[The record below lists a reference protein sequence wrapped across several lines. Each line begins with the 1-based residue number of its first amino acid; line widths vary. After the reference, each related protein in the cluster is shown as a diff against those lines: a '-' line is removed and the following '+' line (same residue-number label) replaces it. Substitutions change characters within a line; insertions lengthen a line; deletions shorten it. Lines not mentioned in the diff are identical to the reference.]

1 MKSFAILRTN
11 VGLTTNIKIMI
22 DTNYKLS
29 LDSIES
35 NMNLSFDKFKK
46 VTFNKSSYYDELIPY
61 FYKDLPVEMA
71 YSIKYENDAET
82 MSNDFSYQYDELYN
96 YGARNIIDNK
106 NYLEEYE
113 YFAPLYIT
121 KTGLPKKFIVF
132 RVDGPGIGTLTT
144 TNFRTEIINKL
155 KTVKLFDLTKES
167 IFGEW
172 LHTNFIDNKYFPDS
186 PLEIDFR
193 NLEFCRWN
201 GIDYQNGGYTSK
213 SLFIDDILDEE
224 KEIFQLEK
232 FVFDSYKNNKVVFP
246 NILNLSFLF
255 DDTPSTPEQKR
266 LWSINRYYGFYLDD
280 LELVTTISSYI
291 PVPLKSDI
299 VVLSGNDNRN
309 ILSSPSGYPFEE
321 VWTDKKPFYVEYN
334 GKYYKVEQYTETIT
348 NQLIKV
354 KNTTGNTSVDRME
367 RDLGF
372 SSSKKQ
378 ASSVKVVS
386 TKNLTT
392 NTKSAIENY
401 GEVIVTK
408 YRIISD
414 LDFSGMTYS
423 SFNKNFGEIKDNI
436 LKDMSGNSITID
448 NFDSSDIWLINIDGV
463 YHNLINSGTNSISVN
478 SDYSFQF
485 NENSYTYKVNGV
497 EKTINTIV
505 DFNNPP
511 TIFNIYKVKLT
522 DIKDFDDKLVDTE
535 YSKYEYEKLTDL
547 TNTDE
552 TKMYFEDLTSRT
564 DPRDL
569 DDFFY
574 KNEVVKIPVSSEYT
588 ANYETFKIDDVT
600 GNLSE
605 LWRKNSVY
613 CRFGFQNSI
622 SGNDVPYLLNNS
634 LIFEDYNRTAN
645 VSDIHPKRIERNLD
659 YFYTINSATASYLH
673 HTLHVE
679 NFNSDNTID
688 NSFKFDLEKYLNQGT
703 YSYDY
708 FSYFFSKQTQFLNGD
723 IKKNTIKYSYFNVG
737 DDSVPNH
744 SLFRGIRFDIYKVEG
759 VTLNSNN
766 QIDKI
771 NISTNNDFVDYKMSV
786 LLSDN
791 DRSVTNTG
799 SLTQS
804 SNDLQWI
811 IIDEWKMDKIYEPG
825 SVVIF
830 DDILYTNTTTLGPC
844 GPTINLNGNNVIS
857 NPGNQGWNLFSN
869 NVPDNKRI
877 FWSKFWS
884 TNDNS
889 INSNNCIY
897 NFGEYWERKNTGYI
911 DFWIPPSTDNVSNY
925 GTGSIVMYNNK
936 VYISNTYNNNFH
948 PNQKQ
953 WIDISTINKFDF
965 NTTYSKSDMVI
976 DNSYYYISLIDN
988 NKNSISNSLVW
999 GIVSVVPNS
1008 DSFSWKLIE
1017 IWNPTKKY
1025 ESLTYVVHNDVLYRN
1040 TLIGNQMIELI
1051 QIENQMIE
1059 EVPKPKISYSEILPG
1074 FEPGVFNGW
1083 ERRYSLVP
1091 DTDFLYNE
1099 LHPKGNPIIL
1109 LNDRYYMSINESTS
1123 VSTLDNGI
1131 IIYINKKWKN
1141 ILVNI
1146 NISDNTYTNVSSTNR
1161 DDLYN
1166 ELYKKLTATNFMV
1179 AINDITNKY
1188 GFTDY
1193 VSYVVIDED
1202 NTISKYSYTNN
1213 IVNLPYIIKCEG
1225 PDSLDVKIQSL
1236 LKRPIYLPNPLNPF
1250 RKLENGKIL
1259 NINQL
1264 NYYNGNPVGVNI
1276 IENQFAPKVTENYH
1290 GSKNILKD
1298 TIYRFSGYYMP
1309 LFYDIELFKRDY
1321 EYKQTGNYLFDTT
1334 LTNFGIVKERKVR
1347 KINRKGSILKL
1358 KDNPDEK
1365 SIYPMLDEFG
1375 YSIYDFF
1382 IFSSTWDLKYYLET
1396 STLSK
1401 ANKDY
1406 LEKYTIDENII
1417 NKNNIVIPITIPTNI
1432 GPSN

>member
-1 MKSFAILRTN
+1 MRSFGLLRTN

-46 VTFNKSSYYDELIPY
+46 VSFNKSNYYDELIPY
-61 FYKDLPVEMA
+61 FYKDLPSETA

-82 MSNDFSYQYDELYN
+82 MSNDFAYQYDELYN

-106 NYLEEYE
+106 NYSEEYE

-121 KTGLPKKFIVF
+121 KTGLPKKFIIF

-144 TNFRTEIINKL
+144 ATFKSEIINKL
-155 KTVKLFDLTKES
+155 KTIKLFDLTKES
-167 IFGEW
+167 QLGEW
-172 LHTNFIDNKYFPDS
+172 LYTNFVDNKYFPDT
-186 PLEIDFR
+186 PLEMDFR

-224 KEIFQLEK
+224 KEIFELEK

-255 DDTPSTPEQKR
+255 DDTPSTSEEKR
-266 LWSINRYYGFYLDD
+266 KWSINRYYGFYLDD
-280 LELVTTISSYI
+280 LELVTTMSSYI
-291 PVPLKSDI
+291 PVPLKTDI
-299 VVLSGNDNRN
+299 TITNN
-309 ILSSPSGYPFEE
+309 ILSSPSGYPFQE
-321 VWTDKKPFYVEYN
+321 VWSDKKPFYVEYS
-334 GKYYKVEQYTETIT
+334 GKYYRVEQYTETIT

-354 KNTTGNTSVDRME
+354 KNTKGNTSIDRME

-378 ASSVKVVS
+378 ASTVKMIN
-386 TKNLTT
+386 TKDLTT

-408 YRIISD
+408 YKIISD
-414 LDFSGMTYS
+414 IEFGGMTYS
-423 SFNKNFGEIKDNI
+423 SFNQNFGEIKDNV
-436 LKDMSGNSITID
+436 LKDMSNKSITIN
-448 NFDSSDIWLINIDGV
+448 NFDSADIWLINVDGV
-463 YHNLINSGTNSISVN
+463 YHNLVLSGTNSISVN

-485 NENSYTYKVNGV
+485 YENSYTYKVNGV
-497 EKTINTIV
+497 EKSVNTIV

-511 TIFNIYKVKLT
+511 TIFNIYKAKIT
-522 DIKDFDDKLVDTE
+522 DIKDFDDRLVDTE
-535 YSKYEYEKLTDL
+535 YSKYEYEKLTEL

-552 TKMYFEDLTSRT
+552 TKMYFEDLTSKT

-569 DDFFY
+569 DDFVY
-574 KNEVVKIPVSSEYT
+574 KNEIVKIPVSSEYT
-588 ANYETFKIDDVT
+588 ANYETFKIDDAT

-605 LWRKNSVY
+605 IWRKNSVY

-634 LIFEDYNRTAN
+634 LIFEDYNRTVN

-659 YFYTINSATASYLH
+659 YFYTINAATSSYLH
-673 HTLHVE
+673 HTLHIE
-679 NFNSDNTID
+679 EFNNTL
-688 NSFKFDLEKYLNQGT
+688 FKFELEKYLNQGT

-708 FSYFFSKQTQFLNGD
+708 FSYFFSKQAQFLDGK
-723 IKKNTIKYSYFNVG
+723 IKKNTKKYSYFNVG

-759 VTLNSNN
+759 VNLSSNS
-766 QIDKI
+766 QIEKI
-771 NISTNNDFVDYKMSV
+771 NISTNNDFIDYKMSV

-791 DRSVTNTG
+791 DMSVTNSG

-804 SNDLQWI
+804 ASTLEWT
-811 IIDEWKMDKIYEPG
+811 IIDEWKMDKIYASG

-830 DDILYTNTTTLGPC
+830 DDILYENRTGLTNGPC
-844 GPTINLNGNNVIS
+844 SPTTIEGVIS
-857 NPGNQGWNLFSN
+857 NPANQGWNVYSDGVN
-869 NVPDNKRI
+869 NPNKV
-877 FWSKFWS
+877 FWSPII
-884 TNDNS
+884 NDNY
-889 INSNNCIY
+889 IY
-897 NFGEYWERKNTGYI
+897 NSGEYYTIANTLLNPYI
-911 DFWIPPSTDNVSNY
+911 DFWTPTNQQNY
-925 GTGSIVMYNNK
+925 VIGSIVVYNK
-936 VYISNTYNNNFH
+936 KTFISNTNNNKFH

-953 WIDISTINKFDF
+953 WIDISTISKFDS
-965 NTTYSKSDMVI
+965 TKTYSKSDIVTYLTSI
-976 DNSYYYISLIDN
+976 GDIVENKYFISNIN
-988 NKNSISNSLVW
+988 NNNNSIDDSLSW
-999 GIVSVVPNS
+999 TNMDSSVPTKES
-1008 DSFSWKLIE
+1008 YMWKLVE
-1017 IWNPTKKY
+1017 IWNPTDRY
-1025 ESLTYVVHNDVLYRN
+1025 SPSSYIVHNNTLYLNYYFRDVLV
-1040 TLIGNQMIELI
+1040 TF
-1051 QIENQMIE
+1051 E
-1059 EVPKPKISYSEILPG
+1059 EALLGRSSITNLEILPG
-1074 FEPGVFNGW
+1074 LEPGVFPGW
-1083 ERRYSLVP
+1083 QRTYSLVP
-1091 DTDFLYNE
+1091 DTDYNYT
-1099 LHPKGNPIIL
+1099 LTNNSIIL
-1109 LNDRYYMSINESTS
+1109 LNDKYYMATNTANN
-1123 VSTLDNGI
+1123 STLDNGI

-1166 ELYKKLTATNFMV
+1166 ELYKKLTAVNFMSS
-1179 AINDITNKY
+1179 INDITNKY

-1193 VSYVVIDED
+1193 VSYVVIDEN
-1202 NTISKYSYTNN
+1202 NTINKYNYKNN
-1213 IVNLPYIIKCEG
+1213 IINLPYIIKCEG

-1236 LKRPIYLPNPLNPF
+1236 LKKPIFLPNTLNPIK
-1250 RKLENGKIL
+1250 KLERGKIL
-1259 NINQL
+1259 NIEQL
-1264 NYYNGNPVGVNI
+1264 NYYNNNPVGVNI
-1276 IENQFAPKVTENYH
+1276 IENQFAPKVNENYH
-1290 GSKNILKD
+1290 GSKNVLTD

-1309 LFYDIELFKRDY
+1309 IFYDIDLFKRDY
-1321 EYKQTGNYLFDTT
+1321 EYKTTGNYLFDTT
-1334 LTNFGIVKERKVR
+1334 LTNFGIVKERKVG
-1347 KINRKGSILKL
+1347 KINRKGSVLKL
-1358 KDNPDEK
+1358 KDNEDEK

-1396 STLSK
+1396 SILTK

-1406 LEKYTIDENII
+1406 LEKYTIDENIV
-1417 NKNNIVIPITIPTNI
+1417 NNNNTIVPITIPTNI

>member
-1 MKSFAILRTN
+1 LKSFGLLRTN

-46 VTFNKSSYYDELIPY
+46 VSFNKSNYYDELIPY
-61 FYKDLPVEMA
+61 FYKDLPAETA

-82 MSNDFSYQYDELYN
+82 MSNDFAYQYDELYN

-106 NYLEEYE
+106 NYSEEYE

-121 KTGLPKKFIVF
+121 KTGLPKNFIVF

-144 TNFRTEIINKL
+144 ANFKSDIISKF
-155 KTVKLFDLTKES
+155 KTIKLFDLTKES
-167 IFGEW
+167 LFGEW
-172 LHTNFIDNKYFPDS
+172 LYTNFVDNKYFPDA

-224 KEIFQLEK
+224 KEIFELEK

-266 LWSINRYYGFYLDD
+266 SWSINRYYGFYLDD
-280 LELVTTISSYI
+280 LELVTTMSSYI

-299 VVLSGNDNRN
+299 VVLSGDDRN

-321 VWTDKKPFYVEYN
+321 VWTDKKPFYVEYK

-354 KNTTGNTSVDRME
+354 KNTKGNTSEDRMQ

-378 ASSVKVVS
+378 ASSVKIIN
-386 TKNLTT
+386 TKDLTT
-392 NTKSAIENY
+392 NTKSAVENY

-414 LDFSGMTYS
+414 LDFGGMTYS
-423 SFNKNFGEIKDNI
+423 SFNQNFGEIRDNI
-436 LKDMSGNSITID
+436 LKDMSDMPITID
-448 NFDSSDIWLINIDGV
+448 NFNTADIWLINIDGL
-463 YHNLINSGTNSISVN
+463 YHSLIQSGTNSISVN

-485 NENSYTYKVNGV
+485 NENSYTYKVNNV

-511 TIFNIYKVKLT
+511 TIFNIYKAKLT
-522 DIKDFDDKLVDTE
+522 DIKDFDDRLIDTE

-552 TKMYFEDLTSRT
+552 TKMYFEDLTSKT

-569 DDFFY
+569 DDFVY

-588 ANYETFKIDDVT
+588 ANYETFKVDDTT

-605 LWRKNSVY
+605 IWRKNPVY

-622 SGNDVPYLLNNS
+622 SGNDMPYLLNNS
-634 LIFEDYNRTAN
+634 LIFEDYNRTVN
-645 VSDIHPKRIERNLD
+645 VSDIHPRRIERNLD
-659 YFYTINSATASYLH
+659 YFYTINSATSSYLH
-673 HTLHVE
+673 HSLHVE

-688 NSFKFDLEKYLNQGT
+688 NTFKFELDKYLNQGT

-744 SLFRGIRFDIYKVEG
+744 SLFRGIRFEIYKVEG
-759 VTLNSNN
+759 VNLNSNN

-791 DRSVTNTG
+791 DFSLTNTIPA

-804 SNDLQWI
+804 ASTLEWT
-811 IIDEWKMDKIYEPG
+811 IIDEWKMDKIYTTN
-825 SVVIF
+825 SIVIF
-830 DDILYTNTTTLGPC
+830 DDILYQNRSGLPLGPC
-844 GPTINLNGNNVIS
+844 GPTTKITINQQEYSVLS
-857 NPGNQGWNLFSN
+857 NPANQGWDIYSN
-869 NVPDNKRI
+869 IPTNKEI
-877 FWSKFWS
+877 FWSPGS
-884 TNDNS
+884 LNTNGSFVYNS
-889 INSNNCIY
+889 
-897 NFGEYWERKNTGYI
+897 GEYYVENTLPTQTSTQYYYSSSAIGISNLIPYTI
-911 DFWIPPSTDNVSNY
+911 DFWKPSNQY
-925 GTGSIVMYNNK
+925 ATGSIVMYNNK
-936 VYISNTYNNNFH
+936 VFISNTDNNIFH
-948 PNQKQ
+948 PNQSQ
-953 WIDISTINKFDF
+953 WVDISTIDNF
-965 NTTYSKSDMVI
+965 NSTATYSKSDIVKSSG
-976 DNSYYYISLIDN
+976 NYYISLIDN
-988 NKNSISNSLVW
+988 NVNNTIINELKWSKST
-999 GIVSVVPNS
+999 
-1008 DSFSWKLIE
+1008 SFFAPSYFKWKLVE
-1017 IWNPTKKY
+1017 IWNPIKTY
-1025 ESLTYVVHNDVLYRN
+1025 TTGSYVVHNEILYN
-1040 TLIGNQMIELI
+1040 NSLA
-1051 QIENQMIE
+1051 
-1059 EVPKPKISYSEILPG
+1059 ILPG
-1074 FEPGVFNGW
+1074 LEPGIYNGW
-1083 ERRYSLVP
+1083 ERRYSLIP
-1091 DTDFLYNE
+1091 DTDFRYNRSYTE
-1099 LHPKGNPIIL
+1099 DNKNGNPIIL
-1109 LNDRYYMSINESTS
+1109 LNDKYYMATNGTAST
-1123 VSTLDNGI
+1123 STLDNGI

-1166 ELYKKLTATNFMV
+1166 ELYKKLTATNFM
-1179 AINDITNKY
+1179 ASINDITNKY

-1202 NTISKYSYTNN
+1202 NTINKYSYTNN

-1236 LKRPIYLPNPLNPF
+1236 LKRPINLPNPLNPIK
-1250 RKLENGKIL
+1250 KLESGKIL

-1264 NYYNGNPVGVNI
+1264 NFYNGNPVGVNI

-1290 GSKNILKD
+1290 GSKNILSD

-1321 EYKQTGNYLFDTT
+1321 EYKKTGNYLFDTT

-1358 KDNPDEK
+1358 KDNADEK
-1365 SIYPMLDEFG
+1365 SVYPMLDEFG

-1396 STLSK
+1396 STLTK

-1406 LEKYTIDENII
+1406 LEKYTIDENIV
-1417 NKNNIVIPITIPTNI
+1417 NKNNIIIPITIPTNI

>member
-1 MKSFAILRTN
+1 MTSFGLLRTN

-22 DTNYKLS
+22 TGDYKLS

-46 VTFNKSSYYDELIPY
+46 VSFNKSNYYDELIPY
-61 FYKDLPVEMA
+61 FYKDLPSEIA
-71 YSIKYENDAET
+71 YSIKYDNDSET
-82 MSNDFSYQYDELYN
+82 MSNDFAYQYDELYN

-106 NYLEEYE
+106 NYSEEYE

-121 KTGLPKKFIVF
+121 KTGIPKKFIVF

-144 TNFRTEIINKL
+144 SNFRTEIINKL
-155 KTVKLFDLTKES
+155 KTVRLFDLTKES
-167 IFGEW
+167 VLGEW

-193 NLEFCRWN
+193 SLEFCRWN

-266 LWSINRYYGFYLDD
+266 KWSINRYYGFYLDD

-291 PVPLKSDI
+291 PVPLKQDI
-299 VVLSGNDNRN
+299 EVVDN
-309 ILSSPSGYPFEE
+309 ILLSPSGYPFEE
-321 VWTDKKPFYVEYN
+321 IWTDKKPFYIEYE
-334 GKYYKVEQYTETIT
+334 GRYYKIEQYTETVK

-354 KNTTGNTSVDRME
+354 KNEITSEDRMQ

-378 ASSVKVVS
+378 ASIVKVVN
-386 TKNLTT
+386 TKDLTT
-392 NTKSAIENY
+392 NTKSSVENY

-414 LDFSGMTYS
+414 LDFTGMTYS
-423 SFNKNFGEIKDNI
+423 NFNRNFGEVKDNI
-436 LKDMSGNSITID
+436 LKDLSGNSITIED
-448 NFDSSDIWLINIDGV
+448 FDSGDIWLINIDGI
-463 YHNLINSGTNSISVN
+463 YHNLISNNNSIIVN

-511 TIFNIYKVKLT
+511 TIFNIYKVNLT
-522 DIKDFDDKLVDTE
+522 DIKDFDDRLVDTE
-535 YSKYEYEKLTDL
+535 YSKYEYEKLTEL

-552 TKMYFEDLTSRT
+552 TKMYFEDLTSKT
-564 DPRDL
+564 DPIDL
-569 DDFFY
+569 DDFVY

-588 ANYETFKIDDVT
+588 ANYETFKVDDVT
-600 GNLSE
+600 GNLSDI
-605 LWRKNSVY
+605 WRKNPVY

-622 SGNDVPYLLNNS
+622 SGNDMPYLLNNS
-634 LIFEDYNRTAN
+634 LIFEDYNRTVN
-645 VSDIHPKRIERNLD
+645 VSDINPKRIERNLD
-659 YFYTINSATASYLH
+659 YFYTINSSSSSYIH

-679 NFNSDNTID
+679 SFNNDNTID
-688 NSFKFDLEKYLNQGT
+688 NGFKFELDKYLNQGT

-708 FSYFFSKQTQFLNGD
+708 FTYFFSKKTQFLDGN
-723 IKKNTIKYSYFNVG
+723 IKKNTKKYSYFNVG

-744 SLFRGIRFDIYKVEG
+744 SLFRGIRFDIYKVDG
-759 VTLNSNN
+759 VNLNSNN

-771 NISTNNDFVDYKMSV
+771 NISTNNDFIDYKMSV

-791 DRSVTNTG
+791 DLSVTNSG

-804 SNDLQWI
+804 TNYLEWI
-811 IIDEWKMDKIYEPG
+811 VIDEWKMDNIYPVN

-830 DDILYTNTTTLGPC
+830 DDILYKNRTDLPLGPC
-844 GPTINLNGNNVIS
+844 GPTIELNGNNVIS
-857 NPGNQGWNLFSN
+857 NPSNQGWTLFSDYNPN
-869 NVPDNKRI
+869 NEKV
-877 FWSKFWS
+877 FWTPNTK
-884 TNDNS
+884 NEYV
-889 INSNNCIY
+889 Y
-897 NFGEYWERKNTGYI
+897 NFGEYWQNTNTGSI
-911 DFWIPPSTDNVSNY
+911 DFWNPVTNQNISNY
-925 GTGSIVMYNNK
+925 VIGSIVMYGNK
-936 VYISNTYNNNFH
+936 VYISNTHNNNFH

-953 WIDISTINKFDF
+953 WVDISNINNF
-965 NTTYSKSDMVI
+965 NYNVTYSKSDIVM

-988 NKNSISNSLVW
+988 NSNNYTTNQLTWATASIIPTTDAFNW
-999 GIVSVVPNS
+999 KVV
-1008 DSFSWKLIE
+1008 E

-1025 ESLTYVVHNDVLYRN
+1025 DTLSYVVHNDILYKN
-1040 TLIGNQMIELI
+1040 LSLLNED
-1051 QIENQMIE
+1051 N
-1059 EVPKPKISYSEILPG
+1059 YDILPG
-1074 FEPGVFNGW
+1074 LEPGVFNGW
-1083 ERRYSLVP
+1083 KRQYSFIP
-1091 DTDFLYNE
+1091 DTEFLYS
-1099 LHPKGNPIIL
+1099 KYIDGNSIIL
-1109 LNDRYYMSINESTS
+1109 LNDKYYMSINDNTN
-1123 VSTLDNGI
+1123 STLDNGI

-1141 ILVNI
+1141 ILINI
-1146 NISDNTYTNVSSTNR
+1146 NISDNTYSNVSSTNR
-1161 DDLYN
+1161 DSLYN
-1166 ELYKKLTATNFMV
+1166 ELYKKLTATNFMMV
-1179 AINDITNKY
+1179 INDITNKY

-1193 VSYVVIDED
+1193 ISYVIIDED
-1202 NTISKYSYTNN
+1202 NTINKYSYSNN
-1213 IVNLPYIIKCEG
+1213 IVNLPYIIRCEG
-1225 PDSLDVKIQSL
+1225 PDSLDIKIQSL
-1236 LKRPIYLPNPLNPF
+1236 LKRPIYLPNPLNPIK
-1250 RKLENGKIL
+1250 KLENGKIL
-1259 NINQL
+1259 NISQL
-1264 NYYNGNPVGVNI
+1264 NFYNDNPVGVNI
-1276 IENQFAPKVTENYH
+1276 IENQFAPKITENYH
-1290 GSKNILKD
+1290 GSKSIVKN

-1321 EYKQTGNYLFDTT
+1321 EYKKVGNYLFDTT
-1334 LTNFGIVKERKVR
+1334 LTNFGIIKERKVR

-1396 STLSK
+1396 STLTK

-1406 LEKYTIDENII
+1406 LEKYTIDENVV
-1417 NKNNIVIPITIPTNI
+1417 NNNNIVIPIIIPTNI

>member
-144 TNFRTEIINKL
+144 TNFRTEIISKL

-172 LHTNFIDNKYFPDS
+172 LHTNFVDNKYFPDA

-213 SLFIDDILDEE
+213 SLFIDDILAEE
-224 KEIFQLEK
+224 KEIFELEK

-266 LWSINRYYGFYLDD
+266 RWSINRYYGFYLDD
-280 LELVTTISSYI
+280 LELVTTMSSYI
-291 PVPLKSDI
+291 TIPLKNDI
-299 VVLSGNDNRN
+299 IVTNN
-309 ILSSPSGYPFEE
+309 ILYSVNEDYPFQEI
-321 VWTDKKPFYVEYN
+321 WSDKKPFYVEYKGN
-334 GKYYKVEQYTETIT
+334 YYKVEQYTETIT

-354 KNTTGNTSVDRME
+354 KNTTGNTSADRME

-378 ASSVKVVS
+378 ASSVKMVN

-392 NTKSAIENY
+392 NIKSAVENY
-401 GEVIVTK
+401 GEIIVTK
-408 YRIISD
+408 YKIVSD
-414 LDFSGMTYS
+414 IDFSGMTYS
-423 SFNKNFGEIKDNI
+423 SFNQNFGEIRNNVLI
-436 LKDMSGNSITID
+436 DMNTNPIIID
-448 NFDSSDIWLINIDGV
+448 GFDTADIWLINIDGV
-463 YHNLINSGTNSISVN
+463 YHNLIGGTNSISVN

-485 NENSYTYKVNGV
+485 SENSYTYKVNGV
-497 EKTINTIV
+497 EKTVNTIV

-511 TIFNIYKVKLT
+511 TIFNIYKAKLT
-522 DIKDFDDKLVDTE
+522 DIKDFDDRLVDTE
-535 YSKYEYEKLTDL
+535 YSKYEYEKLTEL

-552 TKMYFEDLTSRT
+552 TKMYFEDLTSTT

-569 DDFFY
+569 DDFVY

-588 ANYETFKIDDVT
+588 ANYETFKVDDTT

-605 LWRKNSVY
+605 IWRKNPVY

-634 LIFEDYNRTAN
+634 LIFEDYNRTVN
-645 VSDIHPKRIERNLD
+645 VSDMHPKRIERNLD
-659 YFYTINSATASYLH
+659 YFYTINSDSSSYLH
-673 HTLHVE
+673 HSLHVE
-679 NFNSDNTID
+679 ESNNT
-688 NSFKFDLEKYLNQGT
+688 SFKFDLEKYLNQGT

-708 FSYFFSKQTQFLNGD
+708 FTYFFSKQAQFLDNK
-723 IKKNTIKYSYFNVG
+723 IRKNTRKYSYFNVG

-759 VTLNSNN
+759 VNLNSND
-766 QIDKI
+766 QIEKI

-791 DRSVTNTG
+791 DWSVTNTG
-799 SLTQS
+799 VVMESASTLEWT
-804 SNDLQWI
+804 
-811 IIDEWKMDKIYEPG
+811 IIDEWKMDKIYASG

-830 DDILYTNTTTLGPC
+830 DDILYTNTGVLGPFS
-844 GPTINLNGNNVIS
+844 PTTVDGVVS
-857 NPGNQGWNLFSN
+857 NPSNQGWNIYSN
-869 NVPDNKRI
+869 VANTANI
-877 FWSKFWS
+877 FWSP
-884 TNDNS
+884 
-889 INSNNCIY
+889 ILNNLNYTY
-897 NFGEYWERKNTGYI
+897 NFGEYYYRNTLSQEIDVNQI
-911 DFWIPPSTDNVSNY
+911 DFWNPERASSSNVNQQY
-925 GTGSIVMYNNK
+925 TLGEFVMYNKK
-936 VYISNTYNNNFH
+936 VFISNTNNNKFH

-953 WIDISTINKFDF
+953 WVDISTISKFDPGV
-965 NTTYSKSDMVI
+965 TYSKSDIVTNLVEI
-976 DNSYYYISLIDN
+976 GDIVENRYFISLTSN
-988 NKNSISNSLVW
+988 NRNKFDDSLSW
-999 GIVSVVPNS
+999 EIMSSVVPTNE
-1008 DSFSWKLIE
+1008 SFKWKLVE
-1017 IWNPTKKY
+1017 IWNPNK
-1025 ESLTYVVHNDVLYRN
+1025 TYPILSYIVHN
-1040 TLIGNQMIELI
+1040 
-1051 QIENQMIE
+1051 
-1059 EVPKPKISYSEILPG
+1059 EILYQNNNRIKNTFSTALQYAEMPIG
-1074 FEPGVFNGW
+1074 LEPGISDKW
-1083 ERRYSLVP
+1083 LRKYSLIP
-1091 DTDFLYNE
+1091 DTDFKYNRNYTSSSRN
-1099 LHPKGNPIIL
+1099 GNPIIL
-1109 LNDRYYMSINESTS
+1109 LNDKYYMSTNAAS

-1166 ELYKKLTATNFMV
+1166 ELYKKLTAVNFMS

-1202 NTISKYSYTNN
+1202 NTINKYNYKNN
-1213 IVNLPYIIKCEG
+1213 IINLPYIIKCEG

-1236 LKRPIYLPNPLNPF
+1236 LKKPIFLPNTLNPIK
-1250 RKLENGKIL
+1250 KLDKGEIL
-1259 NINQL
+1259 NIDQL
-1264 NYYNGNPVGVNI
+1264 NFYNGNPVGVTI

-1290 GSKNILKD
+1290 GGKNIVSD

-1309 LFYDIELFKRDY
+1309 LFYDIDLLYHIEQKMKYNELRP
-1321 EYKQTGNYLFDTT
+1321 
-1334 LTNFGIVKERKVR
+1334 
-1347 KINRKGSILKL
+1347 ILNGK
-1358 KDNPDEK
+1358 
-1365 SIYPMLDEFG
+1365 
-1375 YSIYDFF
+1375 
-1382 IFSSTWDLKYYLET
+1382 KY
-1396 STLSK
+1396 
-1401 ANKDY
+1401 
-1406 LEKYTIDENII
+1406 
-1417 NKNNIVIPITIPTNI
+1417 
-1432 GPSN
+1432 

>member
-1 MKSFAILRTN
+1 
-11 VGLTTNIKIMI
+11 MI
-22 DTNYKLS
+22 DTNYKLN

-46 VTFNKSSYYDELIPY
+46 VSFNKSNYYDELIPY
-61 FYKDLPVEMA
+61 FYKDLPSETA

-82 MSNDFSYQYDELYN
+82 MSNDFAYQYDELYN

-106 NYLEEYE
+106 NYSEEYE

-121 KTGLPKKFIVF
+121 KTGLPKNFIVF

-144 TNFRTEIINKL
+144 ANFNTEIISKL
-155 KTVKLFDLTKES
+155 KTVKLFDLTKQS
-167 IFGEW
+167 QFGEW
-172 LHTNFIDNKYFPDS
+172 LYTNFVDNKYFPDA

-224 KEIFQLEK
+224 KEIFELEK

-266 LWSINRYYGFYLDD
+266 RWSINRYYGFYLDD
-280 LELVTTISSYI
+280 LELVTTMSSYI
-291 PVPLKSDI
+291 TVPLKNDI
-299 VVLSGNDNRN
+299 VVTNN
-309 ILSSPSGYPFEE
+309 ILYSISEDYPFQEI
-321 VWTDKKPFYVEYN
+321 WSDKKPFYVEYKGN
-334 GKYYKVEQYTETIT
+334 YYKVEQYTETIT

-354 KNTTGNTSVDRME
+354 KNTSGNTSIDRME

-378 ASSVKVVS
+378 ASSVKVVN

-392 NTKSAIENY
+392 NIKSAIENY
-401 GEVIVTK
+401 GEIIVTK
-408 YRIISD
+408 YKIVSD
-414 LDFSGMTYS
+414 IDFSGMTYS
-423 SFNKNFGEIKDNI
+423 SFNQNFGEIRNNV
-436 LKDMSGNSITID
+436 LVDMNVNPITID
-448 NFDSSDIWLINIDGV
+448 GFDTADIWLINIDGV
-463 YHNLINSGTNSISVN
+463 YHNLIGGTNSISVN

-485 NENSYTYKVNGV
+485 SENSYTYKVNGV

-511 TIFNIYKVKLT
+511 TIFNIYKAKLT
-522 DIKDFDDKLVDTE
+522 DIKDFDDRLVDTE
-535 YSKYEYEKLTDL
+535 YSKYEYEKVNDL

-569 DDFFY
+569 DDFVY

-588 ANYETFKIDDVT
+588 ANYETFKVDDTT

-605 LWRKNSVY
+605 IWRKNPVY

-634 LIFEDYNRTAN
+634 LIFEDYNRTVN
-645 VSDIHPKRIERNLD
+645 VSDMYPKRIERNLD
-659 YFYTINSATASYLH
+659 YFYTINSDSSSYLH
-673 HTLHVE
+673 HSLHVE
-679 NFNSDNTID
+679 ESNNT
-688 NSFKFDLEKYLNQGT
+688 SFKFDLEKYLNQGT

-708 FSYFFSKQTQFLNGD
+708 FTYFFSKQAQFLDNK
-723 IKKNTIKYSYFNVG
+723 IRKNTIKYSYFNVG

-759 VTLNSNN
+759 VNLNSND
-766 QIDKI
+766 QIEKI

-791 DRSVTNTG
+791 DWSVTNTG
-799 SLTQS
+799 VVTESASTLEWT
-804 SNDLQWI
+804 
-811 IIDEWKMDKIYEPG
+811 IIDEWKMDKIYASS
-825 SVVIF
+825 SVVLF
-830 DDILYTNTTTLGPC
+830 DDILYTNAGGTLGPFS
-844 GPTINLNGNNVIS
+844 PTTTDGVVS
-857 NPGNQGWNLFSN
+857 NPSNQGWNIYSN
-869 NVPDNKRI
+869 VANTRNI
-877 FWSKFWS
+877 FWSPILNLNY
-884 TNDNS
+884 T
-889 INSNNCIY
+889 Y
-897 NFGEYWERKNTGYI
+897 NFGEYYSRNILSQEIDINPI
-911 DFWIPPSTDNVSNY
+911 DFWNPERASSSNVNQQY
-925 GTGSIVMYNNK
+925 TLGEFVMYNKK
-936 VYISNTYNNNFH
+936 VFISNTNNNKFH

-953 WIDISTINKFDF
+953 WVDISTISKFDSGV
-965 NTTYSKSDMVI
+965 TYSKSDIVTNLVTI
-976 DNSYYYISLIDN
+976 GDIVENRYFISLTSN
-988 NKNSISNSLVW
+988 NINKFDDSLSW
-999 GIVSVVPNS
+999 EIMSSTVPTN
-1008 DSFSWKLIE
+1008 DYFKWKLVE
-1017 IWNPTKKY
+1017 IWNPNK
-1025 ESLTYVVHNDVLYRN
+1025 TYPILSYIVHN
-1040 TLIGNQMIELI
+1040 
-1051 QIENQMIE
+1051 
-1059 EVPKPKISYSEILPG
+1059 EILYQNNNRIKNTFSTALQYAEMPIG
-1074 FEPGVFNGW
+1074 LEPGISDKW
-1083 ERRYSLVP
+1083 LRKYSLIP
-1091 DTDFLYNE
+1091 DTDFKYNRNYTSNTRN
-1099 LHPKGNPIIL
+1099 GNPIIL
-1109 LNDRYYMSINESTS
+1109 LNDKYYMSTNGTAS

-1166 ELYKKLTATNFMV
+1166 ELYKKLTAVNFMS

-1202 NTISKYSYTNN
+1202 NTINKYNYKNN
-1213 IVNLPYIIKCEG
+1213 IINLPYIIKCEG

-1236 LKRPIYLPNPLNPF
+1236 LKKPIFLPNTLNPIK
-1250 RKLENGKIL
+1250 KLDKGEIL
-1259 NINQL
+1259 NIDQL
-1264 NYYNGNPVGVNI
+1264 NFYNGNPVGVTI

-1290 GSKNILKD
+1290 GGKNIVSD

-1309 LFYDIELFKRDY
+1309 LFYDIDLFKRDY
-1321 EYKQTGNYLFDTT
+1321 EYKKTGNYLFDTS
-1334 LTNFGIVKERKVR
+1334 LTNFGIVKERKVG

-1358 KDNPDEK
+1358 KDEEDEK

-1396 STLSK
+1396 SVLTK

-1406 LEKYTIDENII
+1406 LEKYTIDENIV
-1417 NKNNIVIPITIPTNI
+1417 NNNNIAIPITIPTNI

>member
-46 VTFNKSSYYDELIPY
+46 ISFNKSNYYDELIPY
-61 FYKDLPVEMA
+61 FYKDLPAETA

-82 MSNDFSYQYDELYN
+82 MSNDFAYQYDELYN
-96 YGARNIIDNK
+96 YGARNIVDNK
-106 NYLEEYE
+106 NYSEEYE

-121 KTGLPKKFIVF
+121 KTGLPKNFIVF

-144 TNFRTEIINKL
+144 ANFNTEIISKL
-155 KTVKLFDLTKES
+155 KTVKLFDLTKQS
-167 IFGEW
+167 QFGEW
-172 LHTNFIDNKYFPDS
+172 LYTNFVDNKYFPDA

-224 KEIFQLEK
+224 KEIFELEK

-266 LWSINRYYGFYLDD
+266 RWSINRYYGFYLDD
-280 LELVTTISSYI
+280 LELVTTMSSYI
-291 PVPLKSDI
+291 TIPLKNDI
-299 VVLSGNDNRN
+299 VVTNN
-309 ILSSPSGYPFEE
+309 ILYSVSEDYPFQEI
-321 VWTDKKPFYVEYN
+321 WSDKKPFYVEYKGN
-334 GKYYKVEQYTETIT
+334 YYKVEQYTETIT

-354 KNTTGNTSVDRME
+354 KNTTGNTSIDRME

-378 ASSVKVVS
+378 ASSVKVVN

-392 NTKSAIENY
+392 NIKSAIENY
-401 GEVIVTK
+401 GEIIVTK
-408 YRIISD
+408 YKIVSD
-414 LDFSGMTYS
+414 IDFSGMTYS
-423 SFNKNFGEIKDNI
+423 SFNQNFGEIRNNVLI
-436 LKDMSGNSITID
+436 DMNANPITID
-448 NFDSSDIWLINIDGV
+448 GFDTADIWLINIDGV
-463 YHNLINSGTNSISVN
+463 YHNLIGGTNSISVN

-485 NENSYTYKVNGV
+485 SENSYTYKVNGV
-497 EKTINTIV
+497 EKTVNTIV

-511 TIFNIYKVKLT
+511 TIFNIYKAKLT
-522 DIKDFDDKLVDTE
+522 DIKDFDDRLVDTE
-535 YSKYEYEKLTDL
+535 YSKYEYEKLTEL

-552 TKMYFEDLTSRT
+552 TKMYFEDLTSTT

-569 DDFFY
+569 DDFVY

-588 ANYETFKIDDVT
+588 ANYETFKVDDTT

-605 LWRKNSVY
+605 IWRKNPVY

-634 LIFEDYNRTAN
+634 LIFEDYNRTVN
-645 VSDIHPKRIERNLD
+645 VSDMHPKRIERNLD
-659 YFYTINSATASYLH
+659 YFYTINSDSSSYLH
-673 HTLHVE
+673 HSLHVE
-679 NFNSDNTID
+679 ESNNT
-688 NSFKFDLEKYLNQGT
+688 SFKFDLEKYLNQGT

-708 FSYFFSKQTQFLNGD
+708 FTYFFSKQAQFLDNK
-723 IKKNTIKYSYFNVG
+723 IRKNTRKYSYFNVG

-759 VTLNSNN
+759 VNLNSND
-766 QIDKI
+766 QIEKI

-791 DRSVTNTG
+791 DWSVTNTG
-799 SLTQS
+799 VVMESASTLEWT
-804 SNDLQWI
+804 
-811 IIDEWKMDKIYEPG
+811 IIDEWKMDKIYASG
-825 SVVIF
+825 SIVIF
-830 DDILYTNTTTLGPC
+830 DDILYTNTSVLGPFS
-844 GPTINLNGNNVIS
+844 PTTTDGVVS
-857 NPGNQGWNLFSN
+857 NPSNQGWNIYSN
-869 NVPDNKRI
+869 VANTRNI
-877 FWSKFWS
+877 FWSP
-884 TNDNS
+884 
-889 INSNNCIY
+889 ILNNLNYTY
-897 NFGEYWERKNTGYI
+897 NFGEYYYRNTLSQEIDQI
-911 DFWIPPSTDNVSNY
+911 DFWNPQRASSSNVNQQY
-925 GTGSIVMYNNK
+925 TLGEFVMYNKK
-936 VYISNTYNNNFH
+936 VFISNTNDNKFH

-953 WIDISTINKFDF
+953 WVDISTISKFDPGV
-965 NTTYSKSDMVI
+965 TYSKSDIVTNLVEI
-976 DNSYYYISLIDN
+976 GDIVENRYFISLTSN
-988 NKNSISNSLVW
+988 NRNKFDDSLSW
-999 GIVSVVPNS
+999 EIMSSVVPTNE
-1008 DSFSWKLIE
+1008 SFKWKLVE
-1017 IWNPTKKY
+1017 IWNPNK
-1025 ESLTYVVHNDVLYRN
+1025 TYPILSYIVHN
-1040 TLIGNQMIELI
+1040 
-1051 QIENQMIE
+1051 
-1059 EVPKPKISYSEILPG
+1059 EILYQNNNRIKNTFSTALQYAEMPIG
-1074 FEPGVFNGW
+1074 LEPGISNKW
-1083 ERRYSLVP
+1083 LRKYSLIP
-1091 DTDFLYNE
+1091 DTDFKYNRNYTE
-1099 LHPKGNPIIL
+1099 DNKNGNPIIL
-1109 LNDRYYMSINESTS
+1109 LNDKYYMSTNGTAS

-1166 ELYKKLTATNFMV
+1166 ELYKKLTAVNFMS

-1202 NTISKYSYTNN
+1202 NTINKYNYKNN
-1213 IVNLPYIIKCEG
+1213 IINLPYIIKCEG

-1236 LKRPIYLPNPLNPF
+1236 LKKPIFLPNTLNPIK
-1250 RKLENGKIL
+1250 KLDKGEIL
-1259 NINQL
+1259 NIDQL
-1264 NYYNGNPVGVNI
+1264 NFYNGNPVGVTI

-1290 GSKNILKD
+1290 GGKNIVSD

-1309 LFYDIELFKRDY
+1309 LFYDIDLFKRDY
-1321 EYKQTGNYLFDTT
+1321 EYKNTGNYLFDTS
-1334 LTNFGIVKERKVR
+1334 LTNFGIVKERKVG

-1358 KDNPDEK
+1358 KDEEDEK

-1396 STLSK
+1396 SVLTK

-1406 LEKYTIDENII
+1406 LEKYTIDENIV
-1417 NKNNIVIPITIPTNI
+1417 NNNNIAIPITIPTNI

>member
-11 VGLTTNIKIMI
+11 VGLTTNIKVMI

-46 VTFNKSSYYDELIPY
+46 ISFNKSNYYDELIPY
-61 FYKDLPVEMA
+61 FYKDLPAETA

-82 MSNDFSYQYDELYN
+82 MSNDFAYQYDELYN

-106 NYLEEYE
+106 NYSEEYE

-121 KTGLPKKFIVF
+121 KTGLPKNFIIF

-144 TNFRTEIINKL
+144 TNFKTEIINKL

-167 IFGEW
+167 VLGEW
-172 LHTNFIDNKYFPDS
+172 LHTNFIDNKYFPDT

-224 KEIFQLEK
+224 KEIFELEK

-255 DDTPSTPEQKR
+255 DDTPSIPEQKR
-266 LWSINRYYGFYLDD
+266 KWSLNRYYGFYLDD
-280 LELVTTISSYI
+280 LELVTTMSSYI
-291 PVPLKSDI
+291 PVPLKTDIEISD
-299 VVLSGNDNRN
+299 N

-321 VWTDKKPFYVEYN
+321 VWTDKKPFYVEYK

-348 NQLIKV
+348 NQLIKI
-354 KNTTGNTSVDRME
+354 KNTTRNTSEDRMQ

-378 ASSVKVVS
+378 ASAVKMVN
-386 TKNLTT
+386 TKDLTT

-401 GEVIVTK
+401 GDVVVTK
-408 YRIISD
+408 YKIISD

-423 SFNKNFGEIKDNI
+423 SFNQNFGEIKDNI
-436 LKDMSGNSITID
+436 LQNMNDQPITID
-448 NFDSSDIWLINIDGV
+448 NFNTADIWLINIDGI
-463 YHNLINSGTNSISVN
+463 YHNLVLSGTSSIKVN

-485 NENSYTYKVNGV
+485 NENSYIYKVNGV

-511 TIFNIYKVKLT
+511 TIFNIYKAKLT
-522 DIKDFDDKLVDTE
+522 DIKDFDDRLVDTE
-535 YSKYEYEKLTDL
+535 YSKYEYEKLTEL

-552 TKMYFEDLTSRT
+552 TKMYFEDLTSKT

-569 DDFFY
+569 DDFVY

-588 ANYETFKIDDVT
+588 ANYETFKIDDTT

-605 LWRKNSVY
+605 IWRKNPVY

-622 SGNDVPYLLNNS
+622 SGNDMPYLLNNS
-634 LIFEDYNRTAN
+634 LIFEDYNRTTN
-645 VSDIHPKRIERNLD
+645 ISDIHPKRIERNLD
-659 YFYTINSATASYLH
+659 YFYTINSATSSYLH

-679 NFNSDNTID
+679 GFTYSSID
-688 NSFKFDLEKYLNQGT
+688 NNFKFELDKYLNQGN

-708 FSYFFSKQTQFLNGD
+708 FSYFFSKQTQFLDGK
-723 IKKNTIKYSYFNVG
+723 IKKNTKKYSYFNAG
-737 DDSVPNH
+737 DDSIPNH
-744 SLFRGIRFDIYKVEG
+744 SLFRGIRFDIYKVDG
-759 VTLNSNN
+759 VNLNANS
-766 QIDKI
+766 QIEKI
-771 NISTNNDFVDYKMSV
+771 NISSKNDFVDYKMSI

-791 DRSVTNTG
+791 DLSVTNTG

-804 SNDLQWI
+804 SNTLDWV
-811 IIDEWKMDKIYEPG
+811 IIDEWKMDKIYASG

-830 DDILYTNTTTLGPC
+830 DDILYKNNNGTKGPC
-844 GPTINLNGNNVIS
+844 GPTINNNLS
-857 NPGNQGWNLFSN
+857 NPYNQGWDLFTNIIEN
-869 NVPDNKRI
+869 NFRVFWVPPKNNYDYLNGQYVY
-877 FWSKFWS
+877 
-884 TNDNS
+884 NS
-889 INSNNCIY
+889 
-897 NFGEYWERKNTGYI
+897 GEYWQTNTLYSEIVI
-911 DFWIPPSTDNVSNY
+911 DFWNPLVTGDPQLVGLYT
-925 GTGSIVMYNNK
+925 TGSFVMYNNK
-936 VYISNTYNNNFH
+936 VLISTINNNIYH

-953 WIDISTINKFDF
+953 WLDIKNISKYDSSK
-965 NTTYSKSDMVI
+965 TYNQSDIVLGDGRYYLSK
-976 DNSYYYISLIDN
+976 ISNN
-988 NKNSISNSLVW
+988 NKSTTDSLGWDNIAPVPTEGSFVW
-999 GIVSVVPNS
+999 KIV
-1008 DSFSWKLIE
+1008 E

-1025 ESLTYVVHNDVLYRN
+1025 DPRSYVVHNDILYINNN
-1040 TLIGNQMIELI
+1040 TSDIILVRDEVDL
-1051 QIENQMIE
+1051 QIERPSVIHL
-1059 EVPKPKISYSEILPG
+1059 EI
-1074 FEPGVFNGW
+1074 EPGIEPGIDARW
-1083 ERRYSLVP
+1083 KKQYSLIP
-1091 DTDFLYNE
+1091 DTDYTYSKTN
-1099 LHPKGNPIIL
+1099 NPIIL
-1109 LNDRYYMSINESTS
+1109 LNDKYYMANNTDTK
-1123 VSTLDNGI
+1123 STLDNGI

-1161 DDLYN
+1161 DDLYS
-1166 ELYKKLTATNFMV
+1166 ELYKKLTATNFIT

-1193 VSYVVIDED
+1193 VSYVVIDE
-1202 NTISKYSYTNN
+1202 NNKISKYNYKNN

-1225 PDSLDVKIQSL
+1225 PDSLDVKVQSL
-1236 LKRPIYLPNPLNPF
+1236 LKRPIYLPNTLNPVK
-1250 RKLENGKIL
+1250 KLEKGKIL
-1259 NINQL
+1259 NIDQL
-1264 NYYNGNPVGVNI
+1264 NYYNNNPVGVNI
-1276 IENQFAPKVTENYH
+1276 IENKFAPKVTENYH
-1290 GSKNILKD
+1290 GSKNIIAD

-1309 LFYDIELFKRDY
+1309 LFYDIDLFKRDY
-1321 EYKQTGNYLFDTT
+1321 EYKEVGNYLFDTT

-1358 KDNPDEK
+1358 KDNEDEK

-1396 STLSK
+1396 SIITKS
-1401 ANKDY
+1401 NKDY
-1406 LEKYTIDENII
+1406 LDKYTIDENII
-1417 NKNNIVIPITIPTNI
+1417 TNDKVIPITIPTNI
-1432 GPSN
+1432 GPLN

>member
-46 VTFNKSSYYDELIPY
+46 VSFNKSNYYDELIPY
-61 FYKDLPVEMA
+61 FYKDLPAETA

-82 MSNDFSYQYDELYN
+82 MSNDFAYQYDELYN
-96 YGARNIIDNK
+96 YGARNIVDNK
-106 NYLEEYE
+106 NYSEEYE

-144 TNFRTEIINKL
+144 ANFRTDIINKL

-167 IFGEW
+167 LFGEW
-172 LHTNFIDNKYFPDS
+172 LYTNFVDNKYFPDA

-224 KEIFQLEK
+224 KEIFELEK

-255 DDTPSTPEQKR
+255 DDTPSTSEQKR
-266 LWSINRYYGFYLDD
+266 RWSINRYYGFYLDD
-280 LELVTTISSYI
+280 LELVTTMSSYI

-299 VVLSGNDNRN
+299 VVLSGDDRN

-321 VWTDKKPFYVEYN
+321 VWTDKKPFYVEYK

-354 KNTTGNTSVDRME
+354 KNTKGNTSEDRMQ

-378 ASSVKVVS
+378 ASAVKIVN
-386 TKNLTT
+386 TKDLTT
-392 NTKSAIENY
+392 NTKSAVENY

-414 LDFSGMTYS
+414 LDFGGMTYS
-423 SFNKNFGEIKDNI
+423 DFNQNFGEIKDNV
-436 LKDMSGNSITID
+436 LKDLSNKSITID
-448 NFDSSDIWLINIDGV
+448 NFESADIWLINIDGI
-463 YHNLINSGTNSISVN
+463 YHNLISSGTNSISVN

-497 EKTINTIV
+497 EKTVNTIV

-511 TIFNIYKVKLT
+511 TIFNIYKAKLT
-522 DIKDFDDKLVDTE
+522 DIKDFDDRLVDTE

-552 TKMYFEDLTSRT
+552 TKMYFEDLTSKT

-569 DDFFY
+569 DDFVY

-588 ANYETFKIDDVT
+588 ANYETFKVDDTT

-605 LWRKNSVY
+605 IWRKNPVY

-634 LIFEDYNRTAN
+634 LIFEDYNRTVN

-659 YFYTINSATASYLH
+659 YFYTINSATSSYLH
-673 HTLHVE
+673 HSLHIE
-679 NFNSDNTID
+679 GFTYSGIDNT
-688 NSFKFDLEKYLNQGT
+688 FKFELDKYLNQGT

-723 IKKNTIKYSYFNVG
+723 IKKNTKKYSYFNVG

-744 SLFRGIRFDIYKVEG
+744 SLFRGIRFDIYKVDG
-759 VTLNSNN
+759 VNLNSNN

-771 NISTNNDFVDYKMSV
+771 NISTNNEFVDYKMSV

-791 DRSVTNTG
+791 DWSITNTIPA

-804 SNDLQWI
+804 VSTLEWT
-811 IIDEWKMDKIYEPG
+811 IIDEWKMDKIYASG

-830 DDILYTNTTTLGPC
+830 DDILFKNTNGTKDPC
-844 GPTINLNGNNVIS
+844 GPTTKITINQQEYHVLS
-857 NPGNQGWNLFSN
+857 NPANQGWSIYSD
-869 NVPDNKRI
+869 VPTNREI
-877 FWSKFWS
+877 FWSPG
-884 TNDNS
+884 
-889 INSNNCIY
+889 NSNTNGSFVY
-897 NFGEYWERKNTGYI
+897 NSGEYYVENTIPTQTSSQYYSSPAIGISNLIPYTI
-911 DFWIPPSTDNVSNY
+911 DFWKPSNQY
-925 GTGSIVMYNNK
+925 ATGSIVMYNNK
-936 VYISNTYNNNFH
+936 VFISNTNNNIFH
-948 PNQKQ
+948 PNQSQ
-953 WIDISTINKFDF
+953 WVDISTINNF
-965 NTTYSKSDMVI
+965 NSTVTYSKSDIVKS
-976 DNSYYYISLIDN
+976 NNYYYISLTSSN
-988 NKNSISNSLVW
+988 VNTLNPPAWEISSR
-999 GIVSVVPNS
+999 VPLS
-1008 DSFSWKLIE
+1008 SFFKWKLVE
-1017 IWNPTKKY
+1017 IWNPNKSYITG
-1025 ESLTYVVHNDVLYRN
+1025 SYVVHNEILYN
-1040 TLIGNQMIELI
+1040 NSFT
-1051 QIENQMIE
+1051 
-1059 EVPKPKISYSEILPG
+1059 ILPG
-1074 FEPGVFNGW
+1074 LEPGIYNGW
-1083 ERRYSLVP
+1083 ERRYSLIP
-1091 DTDFLYNE
+1091 DTDFKYNINYTE
-1099 LHPKGNPIIL
+1099 DNTNGNPIIL
-1109 LNDRYYMSINESTS
+1109 LNDKYYLSTNKSIE
-1123 VSTLDNGI
+1123 STLDNGI

-1166 ELYKKLTATNFMV
+1166 ELYKKLTATNFMA

-1202 NTISKYSYTNN
+1202 NTINKYSYTNN

-1236 LKRPIYLPNPLNPF
+1236 LKRPIFLPNPLNPIK
-1250 RKLENGKIL
+1250 KLESGKIL
-1259 NINQL
+1259 NIDQL
-1264 NYYNGNPVGVNI
+1264 NFYNGNPVGVNI

-1334 LTNFGIVKERKVR
+1334 LTNFGIIKERKVR

-1396 STLSK
+1396 STLTK

-1406 LEKYTIDENII
+1406 LEKYTIDENIV
-1417 NKNNIVIPITIPTNI
+1417 NNNNIVIPITIPTNI

>member
-1 MKSFAILRTN
+1 
-11 VGLTTNIKIMI
+11 MI

-35 NMNLSFDKFKK
+35 DMNLSFDKFKK
-46 VTFNKSSYYDELIPY
+46 VSFNKSNYYDELIPY
-61 FYKDLPVEMA
+61 FYQDLPADTA

-82 MSNDFSYQYDELYN
+82 MSNDFAYQYDELYN
-96 YGARNIIDNK
+96 FGARNIIDNK
-106 NYLEEYE
+106 NYSEEYE

-121 KTGLPKKFIVF
+121 KTGLPKKFIIF

-144 TNFRTEIINKL
+144 TNFKTEIINKL
-155 KTVKLFDLTKES
+155 KTIKLFDLTKES
-167 IFGEW
+167 PFGEW
-172 LHTNFIDNKYFPDS
+172 LHTNFVDNKYFPDA

-193 NLEFCRWN
+193 SLEFCRWN

-224 KEIFQLEK
+224 KEIFELEK

-266 LWSINRYYGFYLDD
+266 KWSINRYYGFYVDD

-291 PVPLKSDI
+291 PVPLKSDV
-299 VVLSGNDNRN
+299 VVLSGDDKNV
-309 ILSSPSGYPFEE
+309 LSSTSGYPFEE
-321 VWTDKKPFYVEYN
+321 IWTDKKPFYVEYN
-334 GKYYKVEQYTETIT
+334 GKYYRVIQYTENIT
-348 NQLIKV
+348 NQLIKI
-354 KNTTGNTSVDRME
+354 KNTAGNTSVDRME

-378 ASSVKVVS
+378 ASIVKMVN

-401 GEVIVTK
+401 GEVVVTK
-408 YRIISD
+408 YKIITD

-423 SFNKNFGEIKDNI
+423 SFNQNFGEIKNNKLI
-436 LKDMSGNSITID
+436 DMSANPISI
-448 NFDSSDIWLINIDGV
+448 NGFDSADIWLINIDGI
-463 YHNLINSGTNSISVN
+463 YHNLIGVTNSISVN

-505 DFNNPP
+505 DFNNAP
-511 TIFNIYKVKLT
+511 TIFNIFKLKLT

-535 YSKYEYEKLTDL
+535 YSKYEYEKLTEL

-552 TKMYFEDLTSRT
+552 TKMYFEDLTSKT

-569 DDFFY
+569 DDFVY

-588 ANYETFKIDDVT
+588 ANYETFKIDDTT

-605 LWRKNSVY
+605 IWRKNPIY

-634 LIFEDYNRTAN
+634 LIFEDYNRTVN
-645 VSDIHPKRIERNLD
+645 ISDIHPKRIERNLD
-659 YFYTINSATASYLH
+659 YFYTINSATSSYLH

-679 NFNSDNTID
+679 NFNDTELD
-688 NSFKFDLEKYLNQGT
+688 TTFKFDLSKYLNQGT

-708 FSYFFSKQTQFLNGD
+708 FSYFFSKQTQFLDGK
-723 IKKNTIKYSYFNVG
+723 IKKNTKKYSYFNVG

-759 VTLNSNN
+759 VNLNSNN

-771 NISTNNDFVDYKMSV
+771 NISTNNDFIDYKMSV

-791 DRSVTNTG
+791 DWSVTNTG
-799 SLTQS
+799 SVTQS
-804 SNDLQWI
+804 SNYLQWT
-811 IIDEWKMDKIYEPG
+811 IIDEWKMDKVYETG
-825 SVVIF
+825 SVVIY
-830 DDILYTNTTTLGPC
+830 DYILYTNPNGPLGPC
-844 GPTINLNGNNVIS
+844 GPTINGVIS
-857 NPGNQGWNLFSN
+857 NPNNQGWVFYSN
-869 NVPDNKRI
+869 TLNTKKV
-877 FWSKFWS
+877 FWSPLYN
-884 TNDNS
+884 NDFVYNS
-889 INSNNCIY
+889 
-897 NFGEYWERKNTGYI
+897 GEYWQMNNPHGI
-911 DFWIPPSTDNVSNY
+911 DFWIPPGTENNTNY
-925 GTGSIVMYNNK
+925 GTGSIVMYDNK
-936 VYISNTYNNNFH
+936 VLVSNTNNNNFH
-948 PNQKQ
+948 PNQNKWVDLSSIKQ
-953 WIDISTINKFDF
+953 FVSSD
-965 NTTYSKSDMVI
+965 TYSKSDMVI
-976 DNSYYYISLIDN
+976 SGTSFYISLIDN
-988 NKNSISNSLVW
+988 NKNNEITNSLVW
-999 GIVSVVPNS
+999 QFASNVPS
-1008 DSFSWKLIE
+1008 SESFKWKLVE

-1025 ESLTYVVHNDVLYRN
+1025 TGRNYVVHNNTLYINSSLFQINELSNELNRQSTINLDYIDVLPN
-1040 TLIGNQMIELI
+1040 L
-1051 QIENQMIE
+1051 
-1059 EVPKPKISYSEILPG
+1059 
-1074 FEPGVFNGW
+1074 EPGVYPNW
-1083 ERRYSLVP
+1083 IMQYNLIP
-1091 DTDFLYNE
+1091 DTDYHYTSTN
-1099 LHPKGNPIIL
+1099 NPIIL
-1109 LNDRYYMSINESTS
+1109 LNDRYYMATNTNAK
-1123 VSTLDNGI
+1123 STLDNGI

-1161 DDLYN
+1161 DELYN
-1166 ELYKKLTATNFMV
+1166 ELYKKLTAANFIT

-1193 VSYVVIDED
+1193 VSYVVIDE
-1202 NTISKYSYTNN
+1202 NNN
-1213 IVNLPYIIKCEG
+1213 INKYNYKNNITNLPYIIKCEG
-1225 PDSLDVKIQSL
+1225 PDSLDVKVQSL
-1236 LKRPIYLPNPLNPF
+1236 VKRPIYLPNPLNPIK
-1250 RKLENGKIL
+1250 KLDKGKII
-1259 NINQL
+1259 NIDQL
-1264 NYYNGNPVGVNI
+1264 NYYNGNPVGVTI
-1276 IENQFAPKVTENYH
+1276 IENKYPANVVNNYH
-1290 GSKNILKD
+1290 GLTNNVTD
-1298 TIYRFSGYYMP
+1298 TIFRFSGYYMP
-1309 LFYDIELFKRDY
+1309 LFYDIDLFKRDY
-1321 EYKQTGNYLFDTT
+1321 EYKETGNYLFDTT
-1334 LTNFGIVKERKVR
+1334 LTNFGIIKERKVR
-1347 KINRKGSILKL
+1347 KINRKGSVLKL
-1358 KDNPDEK
+1358 KDNADEK

-1396 STLSK
+1396 STLTK

-1406 LEKYTIDENII
+1406 LEKYTIDENVV
-1417 NKNNIVIPITIPTNI
+1417 NTNNIKIPITIPTNI

>member
-1 MKSFAILRTN
+1 LKSFAILRTN

-46 VTFNKSSYYDELIPY
+46 ISFNKSNYYDELIPY
-61 FYKDLPVEMA
+61 FYKDLPAETA

-82 MSNDFSYQYDELYN
+82 MSNDFAYQYDELYN
-96 YGARNIIDNK
+96 YGARNIVDNK
-106 NYLEEYE
+106 NYSEEYE

-121 KTGLPKKFIVF
+121 KTGLPKNFIVF

-144 TNFRTEIINKL
+144 ANFNTEIISKL
-155 KTVKLFDLTKES
+155 KTVKLFDLTKQS
-167 IFGEW
+167 QFGEW
-172 LHTNFIDNKYFPDS
+172 LYTNFVDNKYFPDA

-224 KEIFQLEK
+224 KEIFELEK

-266 LWSINRYYGFYLDD
+266 RWSINRYYGFYLDD
-280 LELVTTISSYI
+280 LELVTTMSSYI
-291 PVPLKSDI
+291 TIPLKNDI
-299 VVLSGNDNRN
+299 VVTNN
-309 ILSSPSGYPFEE
+309 ILYSVSEDYPFQEI
-321 VWTDKKPFYVEYN
+321 WSDKKPFYVEYKGN
-334 GKYYKVEQYTETIT
+334 YYKVEQYTETIT

-354 KNTTGNTSVDRME
+354 KNTTGNTSIDRME

-378 ASSVKVVS
+378 ASSVKVVN

-392 NTKSAIENY
+392 NIKSAIENY
-401 GEVIVTK
+401 GEIIVTK
-408 YRIISD
+408 YKIVSD
-414 LDFSGMTYS
+414 IDFSGMTYS
-423 SFNKNFGEIKDNI
+423 SFNQNFGEIRNNV
-436 LKDMSGNSITID
+436 LVDMNANPITID
-448 NFDSSDIWLINIDGV
+448 GFDTADIWLINIDGV
-463 YHNLINSGTNSISVN
+463 YHNLIGGTNSISVN

-485 NENSYTYKVNGV
+485 SENSYTYKVNGV
-497 EKTINTIV
+497 EKTVNTIV

-511 TIFNIYKVKLT
+511 TIFNIYKAKLT
-522 DIKDFDDKLVDTE
+522 DIKDFDDRLVDTE
-535 YSKYEYEKLTDL
+535 YSKYEYEKLTEL

-552 TKMYFEDLTSRT
+552 TKMYFEDLTSTT

-569 DDFFY
+569 DDFVY

-588 ANYETFKIDDVT
+588 ANYETFKVDDTT

-605 LWRKNSVY
+605 IWRKNPVY

-634 LIFEDYNRTAN
+634 LIFEDYNRTVN
-645 VSDIHPKRIERNLD
+645 VSDMHPKRIERNLD
-659 YFYTINSATASYLH
+659 YFYTINSDSSSYLH
-673 HTLHVE
+673 HSLHVE
-679 NFNSDNTID
+679 ESNNT
-688 NSFKFDLEKYLNQGT
+688 SFKFDLEKYLNQGT

-708 FSYFFSKQTQFLNGD
+708 FTYFFSKQAQFLDNR
-723 IKKNTIKYSYFNVG
+723 IRKNTRKYSYFNVG

-759 VTLNSNN
+759 VNLNSND
-766 QIDKI
+766 QIEKI

-791 DRSVTNTG
+791 DWSVTNTG
-799 SLTQS
+799 VVMESASTLEWT
-804 SNDLQWI
+804 
-811 IIDEWKMDKIYEPG
+811 IIDEWKMDKIYASG

-830 DDILYTNTTTLGPC
+830 DDILYTNTGVLGPFS
-844 GPTINLNGNNVIS
+844 PTTVDGVVS
-857 NPGNQGWNLFSN
+857 SPANQGWNIYSN
-869 NVPDNKRI
+869 VANTRNI
-877 FWSKFWS
+877 FWSPILNMNQS
-884 TNDNS
+884 YT
-889 INSNNCIY
+889 Y
-897 NFGEYWERKNTGYI
+897 NFGEYYYRNTFSQEIDINPI
-911 DFWIPPSTDNVSNY
+911 DFWNPRRASSSNINQQY
-925 GTGSIVMYNNK
+925 TLGEFVMYNKK
-936 VYISNTYNNNFH
+936 VFISNTNNNKFH

-953 WIDISTINKFDF
+953 WVDISTISKFDPGV
-965 NTTYSKSDMVI
+965 TYSKSDIVTNLVEI
-976 DNSYYYISLIDN
+976 GDIVENRYFISLTSN
-988 NKNSISNSLVW
+988 NRNKFDDSLSW
-999 GIVSVVPNS
+999 EIMSSVVPTNE
-1008 DSFSWKLIE
+1008 SFKWKLVE
-1017 IWNPTKKY
+1017 IWNPIKTY
-1025 ESLTYVVHNDVLYRN
+1025 TAGSYVVHNEILYN
-1040 TLIGNQMIELI
+1040 NSLA
-1051 QIENQMIE
+1051 
-1059 EVPKPKISYSEILPG
+1059 ILPG
-1074 FEPGVFNGW
+1074 LEPGISDKW
-1083 ERRYSLVP
+1083 LRKYSLIP
-1091 DTDFLYNE
+1091 DTDFKYNRNYTNSTRN
-1099 LHPKGNPIIL
+1099 GNPIIL
-1109 LNDRYYMSINESTS
+1109 LNDKYYMSTNGTAS

-1166 ELYKKLTATNFMV
+1166 ELYKKLTAVNFMS

-1202 NTISKYSYTNN
+1202 NTINKYNYKNN
-1213 IVNLPYIIKCEG
+1213 IINLPYIIKCEG

-1236 LKRPIYLPNPLNPF
+1236 LKKPIFLPNTLNPIK
-1250 RKLENGKIL
+1250 KLDKGEIL

-1264 NYYNGNPVGVNI
+1264 NFYNGNPVGVTI

-1290 GSKNILKD
+1290 GGKNIVSD

-1309 LFYDIELFKRDY
+1309 LFYDIDLFKRDY
-1321 EYKQTGNYLFDTT
+1321 EYKNTGNYLFDTS
-1334 LTNFGIVKERKVR
+1334 LTNFGIVKERKVG

-1358 KDNPDEK
+1358 KDEEDEK

-1396 STLSK
+1396 SVLTK

-1406 LEKYTIDENII
+1406 LEKYTIDENIV
-1417 NKNNIVIPITIPTNI
+1417 NNNNIAIPITIPTNI